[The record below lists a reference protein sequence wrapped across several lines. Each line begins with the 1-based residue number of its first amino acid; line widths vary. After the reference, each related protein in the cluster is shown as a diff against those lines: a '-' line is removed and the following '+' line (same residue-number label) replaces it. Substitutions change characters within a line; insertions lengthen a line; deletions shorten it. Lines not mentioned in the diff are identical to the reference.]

1 MPKASLVHFYL
12 IEFEVDSGLCI
23 VCEDL
28 LGNHDVGAKVNYNF
42 NKKDYKCVV
51 IAKGE
56 SVLPL
61 FTIVGILF

>member
-28 LGNHDVGAKVNYNF
+28 LGSHDVGAKVNYNF
-42 NKKDYKCVV
+42 KKKDYKCVV
-51 IAKGE
+51 IATGE